1 MKRKILLQLMTIVFF
16 PYLLQAEW
24 IPLNKE
30 KTSSVPPN
38 VTLISDDNASTI
50 LKIDFS
56 GFDLKDFRTASAKY
70 QKVDLLSESFTNQP
84 GFPELPYLAKVL
96 AIPDQAAISVEVIE
110 TGEMQTLY
118 NIHLPPARDSWFE
131 GSPEPLFTENEKV
144 YQSQDPYPGVFAKLD
159 DPSVFRDFRITRVSV
174 FPMQY
179 FPAKNELLVFNSIT
193 VEIKYGTGEVINPKT
208 TMQKPIAPSFG
219 ALYNNFILNYENVL
233 NKNYGGKE
241 TGHDLMLCIMP
252 DGFVTSFQTYADWKR
267 RSGIDIHITKFSDIG
282 ATATN
287 SVTIKNHITDAYH
300 NWAVPPTY
308 VLVVGDYGVFPD
320 TTANGYVSEN
330 YFVEIDG
337 NDYFPE
343 LMIGR
348 FTNESD
354 YQMQVMITKFLKY
367 EKTPYVTSTDWFK
380 KGVCCSN
387 NAYPSQAETKR
398 FAADRMLVD
407 GGFTSVDTM
416 MMPASGCPYTLTD
429 VKNAINAG
437 RSFLNY
443 RGEGWYTGWW
453 ASCYQFSVS
462 DVTSIAN
469 GEKFTFVTSIGCGVA
484 NFTSTTSGNCFGE
497 EWLEVG
503 TIGSSKG
510 AAAFVGPTGNT
521 HTAYNNNIDRGIY
534 VGMFQEGLET
544 PGQALLRGKLY
555 MYNVFGGGDSYVS
568 YHYKIYCVLGD
579 PSLHIWKEV
588 PKAITVSYPA
598 LIPPGSNL
606 VEFTVNHTAS
616 GLPVANAV
624 VCVSGTN
631 IFTTGITDATG
642 KAYLDIFYEVE
653 ESLNVTV
660 RGGDVIPYLGILNVF
675 QPTGP
680 YVIRETYSLNDVSG
694 GNGNGLMDYGESIL
708 LSLTVKNVGTQPAP
722 NVNVTLSTTDPYIT
736 FTDSFHSYGNIA
748 AGQSILATNAFAF
761 DVAGNIPDQHIVVMN
776 VAAVSGT
783 STWNSNFSIIG
794 NAPSLS
800 LGTITISDPTG
811 NNNGRLDPGETAN
824 ITFPV
829 ENNGHCL
836 SPSASAVLS
845 SLSPYINILSGTT
858 VLGQIA
864 PANTVDAVFSISCSP
879 STPIGQ
885 TVDLTISVTAGN
897 YGFNYTHNTPV
908 GLVLEDWELGNF
920 SRFPWT
926 FGGNAN
932 WAVVSANQYEGAYTA
947 ISGAIE
953 DNQTSEMSLQLLVN
967 TSGNISFYR
976 KTSSESNYD
985 YLRFYIDGVQQAQWS
1000 GDVAWSQ
1007 VSYPVTAGVRTF
1019 KWTYL
1024 KDGSLSSGSDC
1035 VWVDYIIFPA
1045 STIIAPEIN
1054 VTPVSYAKIVVPAG
1068 VLNDVLNISNI
1079 GTTPLDFTA
1088 QVDYSSAGESL
1099 ATVYP
1104 SNISYWTGSCTSTA
1118 KTQTSLVKGYP
1129 PNEVGWMM
1137 FDVSNIPDGAV
1148 INSVEFHGYVNATNY
1163 PYWNINPVSCNP
1175 LTAPVGTLYSD
1186 IRAEAN
1192 SGYYLYRNEP
1202 GSYTTGWKTHVLGG
1216 NVSTDLH
1223 NALAQNWFAI
1233 GIMDRDVSAAYY
1245 IGFDGWNETNK
1256 PYLVIDY
1263 TFTPTFTW
1271 LKIDGG
1277 TALAGS
1283 IAGGNSQDITVTFD
1297 AGTYPVGTYNANI
1310 KITSNDAD
1318 ESLIMLP
1325 CTMII
1330 SNGINVSLK
1339 AMLEGAFGGTS
1350 MTTTLNGILPTSQ
1363 PYNTA
1368 PWNYTGTES
1377 VTTMPSNAVDWVLV
1391 ELRDATSAPSATAA
1405 TRIARQAALL
1415 LNNGNIVATDGT
1427 SPLYITSSV
1436 SHGLFAVIHHRNHL
1450 AIISANAIAPSGV
1463 NFTYDFTTASG
1474 QAYGTNPQKQLA
1486 TGIWGM
1492 ISGDTNGNGSIGNDD
1507 LTPAWNSNAGKTG
1520 YLPGDLNFN
1529 RHVNN
1534 PDKDG
1539 FWYPNRGKST
1549 FVP

>member
-110 TGEMQTLY
+110 TGEMQTFY

-179 FPAKNELLVFNSIT
+179 FPAKNELQVFNSIT

-219 ALYNNFILNYENVL
+219 ALYNNFIFNYENVL

-287 SVTIKNHITDAYH
+287 SVTIKNHISDAYH

-443 RGEGWYTGWW
+443 RGEGWHTGWW

-588 PKAITVSYPA
+588 PKAITVGYPST
-598 LIPPGSNL
+598 IPFGSNL
-606 VEFTVNHTAS
+606 VDFSVTHTAT
-616 GLPVANAV
+616 GLPVANAL
-624 VCVSGTN
+624 VCVSGAD
-631 IFTTGITDATG
+631 IFITGTTDAG
-642 KAYLDIFYEVE
+642 GHAYLELFSETQE
-653 ESLNVTV
+653 TLNVTV
-660 RGGDVIPYLGILNVF
+660 RGGNVIPYLGTLEVT
-675 QPTGP
+675 QPNGP

-694 GNGNGLMDYGESIL
+694 GNGDGLMDYGESIL

-761 DVAGNIPDQHIVVMN
+761 DVAGNIPDQHNVVMN

-783 STWNSNFSIIG
+783 STWNSNFFIIS

-829 ENNGHCL
+829 ENNGHSL

-864 PANTVDAVFSISCSP
+864 PANSADAVFSISCSP

-920 SRFPWT
+920 SRFPWA

-932 WAVVSANQYEGAYTA
+932 WAVVSAGQYEGSYTA

-953 DNQTSEMSLQLLVN
+953 DNQTSAMSVSLQVN
-967 TSGNISFYR
+967 ANGNISFYR
-976 KTSSESNYD
+976 KTSSEANYD
-985 YLRFYIDGVQQAQWS
+985 YLRFYIDDVQQGQWA
-1000 GDVAWSQ
+1000 GTVDWGQ
-1007 VSYPVTAGVRTF
+1007 VSYAVTSGTHTF
-1019 KWTYL
+1019 KWSYS
-1024 KDGSLSSGSDC
+1024 KDGSVSSGSDC
-1035 VWVDYIIFPA
+1035 VWVDYIIFPP

-1054 VTPVSYAKIVVPAG
+1054 ASPVSFSKIILPGG
-1068 VLNDVLNISNI
+1068 VINDVLNIANSGN
-1079 GTTPLDFTA
+1079 TALNFTA
-1088 QVDYSSAGESL
+1088 EVDYSVATETL
-1099 ATVYP
+1099 VTVYP

-1163 PYWNINPVSCNP
+1163 PYWNINPVSCDP

-1216 NVSTDLH
+1216 NVTTDLH

-1233 GIMDRDVSAAYY
+1233 GIMDRDGSATYY

-1283 IAGGNSQDITVTFD
+1283 IDGGNSQDITVTFD

-1318 ESLIMLP
+1318 ESLVMLP

-1330 SNGINVSLK
+1330 SSGINVSLK

-1377 VTTMPSNAVDWVLV
+1377 VTTMPSNVVDWVLV
-1391 ELRDATSAPSATAA
+1391 ELRDATTAPNATLS
-1405 TRIARQAALL
+1405 TRIARQAGLL
-1415 LNNGNIVATDGT
+1415 LSNGNIVSTNGS
-1427 SPLYITSSV
+1427 SPLFISSSV
-1436 SHGLFAVIHHRNHL
+1436 SHGLFAVIHQRNHL

>member
-179 FPAKNELLVFNSIT
+179 FPAKNELQVFNSIT

-219 ALYNNFILNYENVL
+219 ALYNNFIFNYENVL

-829 ENNGHCL
+829 ENNGHSL